1 MFSADGL
8 VERRGWVGGLWWFFV
23 VFVFLFIFLFFCFCF
38 VSFGGV
44 GGFVVVVV
52 F

>member
-23 VFVFLFIFLFFCFCF
+23 VLFIFLFFCFCF